1 MYDSTDLKFLI
12 KAKYGTIRKFAEVV
26 GLSENTIQ
34 NHLKDGNWDMKQ
46 AIKVIEALSIP
57 PKMTFV
63 YFFEPILSRNE
74 SIKEEA

>member
-1 MYDSTDLKFLI
+1 
-12 KAKYGTIRKFAEVV
+12 
-26 GLSENTIQ
+26 
-34 NHLKDGNWDMKQ
+34 MKQ